1 MSRDT
6 RQINA
11 GDYYDPADYRG
22 RPIEELPGPEQMIHR
37 TLRPSP
43 VHQHAVH
50 DALHGYAEDPAG
62 NLLLVGATGTGKS
75 TQAQAIAATHMRSAW
90 TVPLGAVHDSSEKL
104 TTADL
109 AGYHD
114 CGRPA
119 TGRSYPAWFFTFTQ
133 LVDLRSS
140 FLSYDE
146 RDARVQWVRV
156 AKGSCLLVVDDVYLP
171 ESGDRRTSA
180 RRELLTEILDYRYA
194 HGLATV
200 MTTNHTSE
208 DVRKGWG
215 DRVFS
220 RLAWTIVPFY
230 GDDYRLGSS

>member
-90 TVPLGAVHDSSEKL
+90 TVPLL
-104 TTADL
+104 RAD
-109 AGYHD
+109 GH
-114 CGRPA
+114 
-119 TGRSYPAWFFTFTQ
+119 
-133 LVDLRSS
+133 
-140 FLSYDE
+140 
-146 RDARVQWVRV
+146 
-156 AKGSCLLVVDDVYLP
+156 
-171 ESGDRRTSA
+171 DRRTSREPYRMCC
-180 RRELLTEILDYRYA
+180 RRCSYR
-194 HGLATV
+194 
-200 MTTNHTSE
+200 
-208 DVRKGWG
+208 
-215 DRVFS
+215 
-220 RLAWTIVPFY
+220 
-230 GDDYRLGSS
+230 